1 MCEHSHVQLF
11 ATPWTVARQAP
22 LYGILPGK
30 NTGVLQFPPPG
41 DLPHPGIEPMS
52 PVLQTDPLR
61 TEALGKP
68 LDGLHLPQLLEVI

>member
-1 MCEHSHVQLF
+1 MS
-11 ATPWTVARQAP
+11 AP
-22 LYGILPGK
+22 QG
-30 NTGVLQFPPPG
+30 GVLQFPPPG